1 MNPSRIYGTLITS
14 SSHQMIVNQYEL
26 KILLK
31 VVVSMVLC
39 QSERI
44 SFLAL
49 KVRGTEKDRT
59 QCSHL
64 KERFTS

>member
-1 MNPSRIYGTLITS
+1 
-14 SSHQMIVNQYEL
+14 MIVNQYEL

-64 KERFTS
+64 KERFTSWVTVISTQILHVFLPFN